1 VPLEIGFWSETC
13 IFPEVRAADGIL
25 GPHTR
30 PADHHCA
37 KSAGESAR
45 QALNRVF
52 SGTGLAGP
60 RVSGRLAVR
69 RTRGGRADVGR
80 NDDRTADKVDRLV
93 VQLEDVGN
101 PVIE

>member
-45 QALNRVF
+45 F

-60 RVSGRLAVR
+60 WVSGRLAVR